1 MLSSPSVQF
10 VNMASG
16 SSLRIGMALE
26 SRIEQVQ
33 LGDGFTL
40 DGRKVILID
49 IPGFDD
55 ANGSDTDPLKSIAAF
70 LATA

>member
-1 MLSSPSVQF
+1 M
-10 VNMASG
+10 
-16 SSLRIGMALE
+16 E

-33 LGDGFTL
+33 VADEFTL

-49 IPGFDD
+49 IPGFAD
-55 ANGSDTDPLKSIAAF
+55 AHGSDADTLKSIAAF